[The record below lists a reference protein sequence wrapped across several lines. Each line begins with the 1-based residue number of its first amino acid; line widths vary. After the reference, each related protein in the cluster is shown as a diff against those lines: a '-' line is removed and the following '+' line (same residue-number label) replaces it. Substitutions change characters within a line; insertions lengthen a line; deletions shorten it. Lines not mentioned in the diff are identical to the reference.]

1 MLQSERLFWHKLS
14 KQAVRDQDPKKLKV
28 IADEVSRILEE
39 NETHLKN
46 LDSERASAQRVLSID
61 RIAPSAGDICRC
73 ADSTKGEVM
82 ENYIRNNARP
92 WTRMDDMRL
101 KDLAAHYTPAR
112 EIAFRLGRTV
122 EAVYFRASEKNV
134 RLSPRTSRA

>member
-14 KQAVRDQDPKKLKV
+14 KQAVRDQYLKKMKH
-28 IADEVSRILEE
+28 IYQVSRILEE

-61 RIAPSAGDICRC
+61 RIAPSAGDICSC